1 MNTFRTTI
9 LLAVLTALLVWIGD
23 MFGGRQGA
31 ILALILAGGMNFV
44 SYWFSDKIV
53 IKMYGG
59 QEITAQDDPEL
70 YGLVQDLT
78 QRAGLPMPKVYV
90 LPQETPNAFATGRNP
105 EHAAVAVTDGIRRI
119 LNKRELA
126 GVLGHELTHVKNRDI
141 LVSTIA
147 ATLAGAIGYLAQMA
161 QWAMIF
167 GGNRDRDEEGG
178 SNIFGLI
185 VMMIVA
191 PIAAML
197 IQMAV
202 SRSREYG
209 ADEGGAKVTGD
220 PLALASALRKLHMG
234 AQNIPLEVN
243 NATANATA
251 HMFIVNPLTG
261 GGLASLF
268 STHPP
273 MEERIAR
280 LEAMVGKNGLCPR
293 ILTLPSIYN
302 RRHTERSQ
310 ADLSVWACVVIG
322 DESAAYERHSGQAG
336 DS

>member
-1 MNTFRTTI
+1 MNTLRTTI
-9 LLAVLTALLVWIGD
+9 LLAVLTALLIWIGD
-23 MFGGRQGA
+23 MLGGRQGA
-31 ILALILAGGMNFV
+31 IIALLIAGGMNFF

-59 QEITAQDDPEL
+59 QEVSAQDDPEL
-70 YGLVQDLT
+70 YGLVQDLA

-90 LPQETPNAFATGRNP
+90 LPQDTPNAFATGRNP

-119 LNKRELA
+119 LDKRELA
-126 GVLGHELTHVKNRDI
+126 GVLGHELSHVKNRDI

-161 QWAMIF
+161 QWAMFF

-178 SNIFGLI
+178 GNIFGLI

-220 PLALASALRKLHMG
+220 PLALGQR
-234 AQNIPLEVN
+234 
-243 NATANATA
+243 ATETA
-251 HMFIVNPLTG
+251 HG
-261 GGLASLF
+261 RAK
-268 STHPP
+268 H
-273 MEERIAR
+273 
-280 LEAMVGKNGLCPR
+280 
-293 ILTLPSIYN
+293 
-302 RRHTERSQ
+302 
-310 ADLSVWACVVIG
+310 
-322 DESAAYERHSGQAG
+322 SA
-336 DS
+336 

>member
-23 MFGGRQGA
+23 MLGGRQGA
-31 ILALILAGGMNFV
+31 IIALLLAGGMNFF

-59 QEITAQDDPEL
+59 QEVTAQDDPEL
-70 YGLVQDLT
+70 YGLVQDLA
-78 QRAGLPMPKVYV
+78 QRAALPMPKVYL
-90 LPQETPNAFATGRNP
+90 LPQDTPNAFATGRNP

-119 LNKRELA
+119 LTKRELA
-126 GVLGHELTHVKNRDI
+126 GVLGHELSHVKNRDI

-147 ATLAGAIGYLAQMA
+147 ATLAGAISYLAQMA

-167 GGNRDRDEEGG
+167 GGGRDRDEEGG
-178 SNIFGLI
+178 GGNIFGLI

-234 AQNIPLEVN
+234 AQNIPLHVN

-261 GGLASLF
+261 HGLASLF

-280 LEAMVGKNGLCPR
+280 LEAMAGKMGYAR
-293 ILTLPSIYN
+293 AS
-302 RRHTERSQ
+302 
-310 ADLSVWACVVIG
+310 
-322 DESAAYERHSGQAG
+322 
-336 DS
+336 

>member
-31 ILALILAGGMNFV
+31 IMALILAGGMNFV

-59 QEITAQDDPEL
+59 QEVGPNDDPEL
-70 YGLVQDLT
+70 YGLVQDLA

-90 LPQETPNAFATGRNP
+90 LPQDTPNAFATGRNP

-185 VMMIVA
+185 VMMVVA

-209 ADEGGAKVTGD
+209 ADEGGAKITGD
-220 PLALASALRKLHMG
+220 PLALASALKKLHMG
-234 AQNIPLEVN
+234 AQNIPLETN

-261 GGLASLF
+261 AGLAALF

-280 LEAMVGKNGLCPR
+280 LEAMAGKM
-293 ILTLPSIYN
+293 
-302 RRHTERSQ
+302 
-310 ADLSVWACVVIG
+310 
-322 DESAAYERHSGQAG
+322 AYARAS
-336 DS
+336 